1 MTVIIF
7 KCTYKTFGKGNRY
20 WLHLIPFP
28 CYKIY
33 ALSTNDLLNKLEA
46 NALTWNVLNNL
57 FTLYKITI
65 LTISEAATESVQWEK
80 VMLGISQ
87 NSQENTCA
95 SVSFLTKLQAVLSP
109 IMTDK
114 IQEGPQRT
122 ASL

>member
-1 MTVIIF
+1 M
-7 KCTYKTFGKGNRY
+7 
-20 WLHLIPFP
+20 
-28 CYKIY
+28 
-33 ALSTNDLLNKLEA
+33 
-46 NALTWNVLNNL
+46 TWNVLNNL

-87 NSQENTCA
+87 NSQEDTCA
-95 SVSFLTKLQAVLSP
+95 SVSLLTKLQAVLSP